1 MTRSDDLPRRT
12 DKPEEK
18 VTLTGM
24 LCASFEEQPVF
35 VHLGGSDDLYV
46 VGADDEAV
54 LRHFM
59 GKAQSEFDKTKRLTD
74 GRKFLDYKIK
84 RITDAREFLDSFP
97 LSFEGRAI
105 RFALN
110 PREVGEGRIRWLE
123 VQRA

>member
-12 DKPEEK
+12 DKPEEE

-46 VGADDEAV
+46 ICADDEAV

-59 GKAQSEFDKTKRLTD
+59 RKAQTRFD
-74 GRKFLDYKIK
+74 KIK
-84 RITDAREFLDSFP
+84 RITDGREFLGSFP